1 MFIALCFKNKCL
13 PTGFM
18 KKGNHLQSVNGVYK
32 LSLQQNG
39 NLEILCKGTSI
50 WSSNTFDPNI
60 EEMRFQDNG
69 IVVLF
74 KPSSDWDVWSSV
86 PHWQGSITTVSL
98 VMQSDGNLRAFKRN
112 QWTKEIAQIFA
123 TNTNGKCPAGK

>member
-18 KKGNHLQSVNGVYK
+18 KKGNHLQSMNGVYK

-69 IVVLF
+69 VMSLF
-74 KPSSDWDVWSSV
+74 KPSSDVDVWSVV
-86 PHWQGSITTVSL
+86 PGWEDNIFATSL
-98 VMQSDGNLRAFKRN
+98 VMQSDGNLRAFKGIIRTN
-112 QWTKEIAQIFA
+112 GIAQIYA
-123 TNTNGKCPAGK
+123 TKTNGKCPAGK

>member
-1 MFIALCFKNKCL
+1 
-13 PTGFM
+13 M

-50 WSSNTFDPNI
+50 WSSNTFDSNI

-69 IVVLF
+69 IVGLF
-74 KPSSDWDVWSSV
+74 KPSSDWDVWSSL
-86 PHWQGSITTVSL
+86 PHWKGIIFPISL
-98 VMQSDGNLRAFKRN
+98 VMQSDGNLRVFERN
-112 QWTKEIAQIFA
+112 HRTNGIAQIFA
-123 TNTNGKCPAGK
+123 TNTNRKCPAGK